1 VKAHRRQPTPVSVEE
16 KTVARQKITPC
27 LWFDGKAEE
36 AAAFYASIFPDSGI
50 THVTPGPGGTA
61 LLVEFR
67 LAGVPFL
74 ALNGGPHFTFNEAI
88 SLSIDC
94 QSQAEVDELWEKL
107 SAGGSPSQCGWLKDR
122 YGVSWQVVPSALTKL
137 LADPAKAA
145 RVMPVLMGMTKLD
158 IQKLQDAADGK

>member
-1 VKAHRRQPTPVSVEE
+1 M
-16 KTVARQKITPC
+16 ARQKITPC

-36 AAAFYASIFPDSGI
+36 AAAYYVSIFPDSAI
-50 THVTPGPGGTA
+50 TGTTPGPGGAA

-67 LAGVPFL
+67 LAGTQFL
-74 ALNGGPHFTFNEAI
+74 ALNGGPHFQFNEAI

-107 SAGGSPSQCGWLKDR
+107 TAGGAPSQCGWLKDR
-122 YGVSWQVVPSALTKL
+122 YGVSWQVVPSMLPRL
-137 LADPAKAA
+137 LADPEKAG

-158 IQKLQDAADGK
+158 IAALQAAADGQ